1 MIVYFFQ
8 IPHRHQYWVWH
19 SIYLELMFEM
29 ESKFNAQVVKSIGE
43 PLYIEKFDHYVS
55 DCEILIYD
63 EVNDILRAITFVEG
77 RRDLVELFQR
87 RNNPNDI
94 LLFSQVYNNFPR
106 DFDFSTLDFKFKP
119 TPYYPFMP
127 HADYDFFY
135 KLRKLKDFDELRNQM
150 FLLYTTDRCDTPKL
164 RELGVCS
171 PNIGLIPIEQY
182 LDYAITHKV
191 GLSIPGIAE
200 ICHREIEYMAIGLPT
215 LRLEY
220 MTQLNPPLIPNYHY
234 ISIDR
239 SEFAWD
245 SNADRLGG
253 DKYIEA
259 YTKRFN
265 EVKDDKEF
273 LDFIAKNGREYYEN
287 YCSPNTRLK
296 HILFL
301 LEL

>member
-8 IPHRHQYWVWH
+8 IPRRTQYWVWH
-19 SIYLELMFEM
+19 HLYLEIMLEM
-29 ESKFNAQVVKSIGE
+29 KSRFNAEVIKSIGE
-43 PLYIEKFDHYVS
+43 PLYIERFDYHMY

-63 EVNDILRAITFVEG
+63 EKEDILRAITFVEG
-77 RRDLVELFQR
+77 KRDLVELFKK

-94 LLFSQVYNNFPR
+94 LIFSQIYDNFPQH
-106 DFDFSTLDFKFKP
+106 FDFSTLGFKFKP
-119 TPYYPFMP
+119 APYYPFMP
-127 HADYDFFY
+127 HADYDFFFN
-135 KLRKLKDFDELRNQM
+135 LRKLINFDELRNQM

-164 RELGVCS
+164 RELGICS
-171 PNIGLIPIEQY
+171 PDIGLTPIEFY

-215 LRLEY
+215 LRMEY
-220 MTQLNPPLIPNYHY
+220 MTPVNPPLIPNYHY

-239 SEFAWD
+239 DGFCWD

-265 EVKDDKEF
+265 EVKDDKGF
-273 LDFIAKNGREYYEN
+273 LDFIAKNGREYYED
-287 YCSPNTRLK
+287 YCSPKNRLN
-296 HILFL
+296 HMLSL
-301 LEL
+301 LEI